1 MKSVQKSINKFISG
15 ISDKKRRIF
24 RIGIK
29 ILLYIVLFD
38 LTFTFVYPFFY
49 ILVTSIKSP
58 TDLLDVTVNW
68 IVNTFYFKN
77 YEIGWQ
83 LLDYPRRFLNTFGV
97 TFLATI
103 GHLISCSFTGYGFA
117 RFRFKG
123 KNAMFLLLL
132 LTIIVPVQ
140 TIIVP
145 RYMLMSQIGW
155 VDNNLGLI
163 IPTWFGLGLQG
174 GLFIF
179 VFRQFY
185 LSLPKSLEEAAYI
198 DGCGALG
205 TFFRISLPSSRSSIM
220 VCLVLSMV
228 WHWNDY
234 FEPAIY
240 LSRQEDF
247 LLPMMLPSLYNLV
260 ESGGISVPG
269 SNVIETVFTEGVS
282 MAATL
287 LIILPLLIAYVFLQ
301 KQFVQGVERSGL
313 TGE

>member
-1 MKSVQKSINKFISG
+1 MKHILLAAG
-15 ISDKKRRIF
+15 RALPALGARKKTAVRW
-24 RIGIK
+24 
-29 ILLYIVLFD
+29 ILKAVLYIVLLD
-38 LTFTFVYPFFY
+38 LTFTFVYPFLY
-49 ILVTSIKSP
+49 VLVTSVKSP
-58 TDLLDVTVNW
+58 ADLLDVSVNW
-68 IVNTFYFKN
+68 VVSGLYVRN
-77 YEIGWQ
+77 YQLSWQ

-97 TFLATI
+97 TFLGTL
-103 GHLISCSFTGYGFA
+103 GHLLSCSFTGYGFA
-117 RFRFKG
+117 RFRFRG
-123 KNAMFLLLL
+123 KSAMFLLLL

-145 RYMLMSQIGW
+145 RYMLMSRLGW
-155 VDNNLGLI
+155 VDNNLALI

-179 VFRQFY
+179 LFRQFY
-185 LSLPKSLEEAAYI
+185 LSLPRSLEEAAYI
-198 DGCGALG
+198 DGCGALR
-205 TFFRISLPSSRSSIM
+205 TFFRIALPGSRSSIM

-240 LSRQEDF
+240 LSKQEDF
-247 LLPMMLPSLYNLV
+247 LLPMMLPSLYSMV
-260 ESGGISVPG
+260 ESGGASLSGGGMMENI
-269 SNVIETVFTEGVS
+269 FTEGVS
-282 MAATL
+282 MAATA